1 MLEII
6 SELALIVGI
15 TPSVDVISAVVADD
29 VVTSVETGIVSVE
42 LFLSVISLGFVV
54 VVLVVDII
62 ASSCKYGQLL
72 LVQFG

>member
-29 VVTSVETGIVSVE
+29 VVTSVELV
-42 LFLSVISLGFVV
+42 LSVISLGFVV
-54 VVLVVDII
+54 VVVVVDII